1 MTLLVLPADGR
12 TAWRVTTRS
21 GVRHLRLRSGGQP
34 LTLTAGALAVPV
46 LPPDLD
52 AEIAAAPADL
62 AVIWQLAEAQ
72 HPHWGWSVW
81 RPAPEPLAWSLL
93 IEPPDGSQQRYTW
106 VRRSGGRMVPVCAVE
121 TARAP
126 AAAGTAG

>member
-1 MTLLVLPADGR
+1 MTALLLPADGR
-12 TAWRVTTRS
+12 TVWRVTSRS
-21 GVRHLRLRSGGQP
+21 GVRHLRLRSGGHP
-34 LTLTAGALAVPV
+34 LALPAGTLAEPV
-46 LPPDLD
+46 LTPDLD

-62 AVIWQLAEAQ
+62 TVLWQLAEAQ

-81 RPAPEPLAWSLL
+81 RLGHEPLAWSLL

-106 VRRSGGRMVPVCAVE
+106 VRRSGRMVPVCAVE

-126 AAAGTAG
+126 AATGTAG